1 MSPKWNSL
9 KQTNKKTQLN
19 ANLSF
24 YKMKVLYTQTKKNL
38 TNVLLIQCRLLK
50 LWINQ
55 SLCFFFFFLAIFSNF
70 IAHNLSKQCRQKKKL
85 NIKKSVLHYIH
96 SYKYVS
102 HNDYIP
108 VPSIFSLKTSL
119 KNSPI
124 LHDLYLH
131 TAHNFYVFFIFFPFL
146 LFLFVPMKR
155 LLWESN
161 P

>member
-19 ANLSF
+19 TNLF
-24 YKMKVLYTQTKKNL
+24 IRWRYYILKLKKNL

-102 HNDYIP
+102 HNDCIP